1 MGIHS
6 TTMATYAVR
15 NQHQLGDFLVT
26 SDKAKLKLGKPGNK
40 ARINMNSLRQDQLN
54 ASILSLD
61 NSSGYSTLTGSE
73 GITNL
78 NYVKNRNTAKKERRK
93 DPVDNAKF
101 QGNVKNSRS
110 ASRSPKSKTRQELK
124 QKENIRNE
132 ETNVVAMDLDEDTEE
147 DKRKSLNLQADIEKE
162 QEYQNQMNLIY
173 NSPDYFDQYS
183 SDLLYRPE
191 CHNQI
196 LLDPQIL
203 LLQNPPMYFIAE
215 PQRHFENQL
224 LYFPPVDSLSSS
236 SSSSSDLSDSA
247 SSSSYDLSDSA
258 SSSCSENSEDESS
271 QSSQDCHNY
280 SYCSENYENNV
291 PIELDE
297 ELNNLVLSIIAD

>member
-1 MGIHS
+1 MGIQS
-6 TTMATYAVR
+6 PTMATHTVR

-26 SDKAKLKLGKPGNK
+26 SDKAKFRLGKPGNK
-40 ARINMNSLRQDQLN
+40 ARINMNSLRQNQLS

-61 NSSGYSTLTGSE
+61 NSSGYSTLAGSE

-132 ETNVVAMDLDEDTEE
+132 ETKE
-147 DKRKSLNLQADIEKE
+147 DKTKSLNLQADIEKE

-173 NSPDYFDQYS
+173 NNPDYFDQYS

-203 LLQNPPMYFIAE
+203 LLQNP
-215 PQRHFENQL
+215 
-224 LYFPPVDSLSSS
+224 
-236 SSSSSDLSDSA
+236 
-247 SSSSYDLSDSA
+247 
-258 SSSCSENSEDESS
+258 
-271 QSSQDCHNY
+271 
-280 SYCSENYENNV
+280 
-291 PIELDE
+291 
-297 ELNNLVLSIIAD
+297 

>member
-1 MGIHS
+1 MGIQS
-6 TTMATYAVR
+6 PTMATHTVR

-26 SDKAKLKLGKPGNK
+26 SDKAKLRLGKPGNK
-40 ARINMNSLRQDQLN
+40 ARINMNSLRQNQLS

-224 LYFPPVDSLSSS
+224 LHFSPVDSLSSS
-236 SSSSSDLSDSA
+236 PSPSFSPSSSP
-247 SSSSYDLSDSA
+247 SSSSA
-258 SSSCSENSEDESS
+258 SSSCSEASESSEDH
-271 QSSQDCHNY
+271 HNY
-280 SYCSENYENNV
+280 RYCSENDENNV

>member
-1 MGIHS
+1 MGIQS
-6 TTMATYAVR
+6 PTMATHTVR

-26 SDKAKLKLGKPGNK
+26 SDKAKLRLGKPGNK
-40 ARINMNSLRQDQLN
+40 ARINMNSLRQNQLS

-224 LYFPPVDSLSSS
+224 LYFPPVDSPSPSSS

-247 SSSSYDLSDSA
+247 SSS
-258 SSSCSENSEDESS
+258 CSEASEDESS
-271 QSSQDCHNY
+271 QSSQDYHNY
-280 SYCSENYENNV
+280 RYCSENDENNV

>member
-40 ARINMNSLRQDQLN
+40 SRINMNSLRQDQLN
-54 ASILSLD
+54 ASIFSLD

-78 NYVKNRNTAKKERRK
+78 NYVKNKNTPKKERRK
-93 DPVDNAKF
+93 DQVDNAKF
-101 QGNVKNSRS
+101 QGNGKYSRS
-110 ASRSPKSKTRQELK
+110 ASGSPKSKARKELI
-124 QKENIRNE
+124 QKENVRNE
-132 ETNVVAMDLDEDTEE
+132 ETKVVAMDLEEDTEE
-147 DKRKSLNLQADIEKE
+147 DKRKSLNLQAEIEKE
-162 QEYQNQMNLIY
+162 QEYQNQMNMIY
-173 NSPDYFDQYS
+173 NNPNYFDQYS

-191 CHNQI
+191 CHNPQQDRLI
-196 LLDPQIL
+196 LDPQI

-224 LYFPPVDSLSSS
+224 LYFPSVDC
-236 SSSSSDLSDSA
+236 SSSDLSDSA
-247 SSSSYDLSDSA
+247 SI
-258 SSSCSENSEDESS
+258 SCSETSEDESS
-271 QSSQDCHNY
+271 QFSADYHNY
-280 SYCSENYENNV
+280 RYSSEDDENNV

>member
-54 ASILSLD
+54 ASIFSLD

-78 NYVKNRNTAKKERRK
+78 NYVKNKNTAKKERRK
-93 DPVDNAKF
+93 DQVDNAKF
-101 QGNVKNSRS
+101 QGNGKNSRS
-110 ASRSPKSKTRQELK
+110 ASKSPKSKTRKELK
-124 QKENIRNE
+124 QKENNRNE
-132 ETNVVAMDLDEDTEE
+132 ETKVVAMDLDEDTEE
-147 DKRKSLNLQADIEKE
+147 DKRKSLNLQAEIEKE
-162 QEYQNQMNLIY
+162 QEYQNQMNMIY
-173 NSPDYFDQYS
+173 NNPNYFDQYS

-191 CHNQI
+191 CHNPQQDRLI
-196 LLDPQIL
+196 LDPQIM
-203 LLQNPPMYFIAE
+203 LQNPPMYFLAE
-215 PQRHFENQL
+215 PQQHFETQL
-224 LYFPPVDSLSSS
+224 LYFPPVDSSSS
-236 SSSSSDLSDSA
+236 SSSSSDLSDS
-247 SSSSYDLSDSA
+247 L
-258 SSSCSENSEDESS
+258 SSCCSETSEDESPRAS
-271 QSSQDCHNY
+271 PAYHNY
-280 SYCSENYENNV
+280 SYYSEDDENNV

-297 ELNNLVLSIIAD
+297 ELNNLVLS